1 MTTRINGR
9 PTPLRR
15 QRVGQFT
22 PLLEVRA
29 DRLIMSYKRPLFAGT
44 YNARTG
50 NGEAYCGTSRRGS
63 GCWWREIK
71 RGQWSGPRRIVNLDD

>member
-1 MTTRINGR
+1 MTTRIKGF
-9 PTPLRR
+9 TTLRR
-15 QRVGQFT
+15 RRRVRQFT
-22 PLLEVRA
+22 PLLDVRA
-29 DRLIMSYKRPLFAGT
+29 DRLIMSYRRPLFAGT

-50 NGEAYCGTSRRGS
+50 NGDAYCGTSRRGS